1 MCDPST
7 SASLIRMIL
16 WYRSFEMSN
25 SSLMPV
31 PDDQVHMYG
40 VAAGAE
46 LPGGNRSDYQSIRG
60 LTILQLEL
68 LGIARDEL
76 LAAVASAASEDDVVQ
91 WVNAQSDESGY
102 AAINERLSR
111 YTLADNPPERW
122 EFVDTLYP
130 NRPKLPRE
138 QVNVFDMLDQDDRD
152 CFAAKPAPM
161 SPSR

>member
-1 MCDPST
+1 MEPLDLTLAPPRSPHE
-7 SASLIRMIL
+7 SLGGLVMLARTIDKLR
-16 WYRSFEMSN
+16 
-25 SSLMPV
+25 
-31 PDDQVHMYG
+31 
-40 VAAGAE
+40 AE
-46 LPGGNRSDYQSIRG
+46 LPGGNRGDYQSIRG

-76 LAAVASAASEDDVVQ
+76 LNVVAGAASEDDVVQ
-91 WVNAQSDESGY
+91 WVHAHSDELGY

-130 NRPKLPRE
+130 NRPKLPRD
-138 QVNVFDMLDQDDRD
+138 QVNVFDMLVQDDRD
-152 CFAAKPAPM
+152 CFSAKHAPT